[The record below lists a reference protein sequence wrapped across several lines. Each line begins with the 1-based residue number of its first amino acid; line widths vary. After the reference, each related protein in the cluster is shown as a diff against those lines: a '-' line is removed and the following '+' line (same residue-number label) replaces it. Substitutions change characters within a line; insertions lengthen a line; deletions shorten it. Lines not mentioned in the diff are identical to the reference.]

1 MTPSRASP
9 GRGRTERGC
18 LVVVTPTHG
27 DDINRSVE
35 TISEAFAV
43 EYRIGRVEP
52 DVNYY
57 PHTSV
62 DVEIHGIM
70 TDIHGMMSA
79 MHGIMT

>member
-1 MTPSRASP
+1 MIAKAAA
-9 GRGRTERGC
+9 
-18 LVVVTPTHG
+18 THG

-57 PHTSV
+57 PHTLV

-70 TDIHGMMSA
+70 TNIHGMMSA